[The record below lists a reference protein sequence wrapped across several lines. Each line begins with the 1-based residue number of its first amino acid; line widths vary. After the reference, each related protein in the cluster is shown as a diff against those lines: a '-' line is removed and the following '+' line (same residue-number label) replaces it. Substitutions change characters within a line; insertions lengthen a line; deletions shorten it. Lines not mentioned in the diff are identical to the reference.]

1 MLNIHDNIEGSDVQ
15 ILFGKRAGDMDLD
28 TRNTSETDAQTVKN
42 PFLYMSYHI
51 DRINLKRAFR
61 QLQKHVSSASDYSK
75 MYKKMKLLRLL
86 LISLKLR
93 KLTNWQDQ
101 TIHNHKSSSYSRLCS
116 AWGTWKRKML
126 LDRRYIRIPGYVH
139 SVRLR
144 KRSKMI
150 RKLVLKR
157 VDYNN
162 SLLRS
167 AFKCLKFH
175 AGTNLLQSKL
185 YFESFLEERIAMTKI
200 SARKIRSKSNNMMI
214 EFRKNFNS
222 KTAVMENLLKKREEL
237 ADLKRGAEIMRLKA
251 DELATK
257 LRDWKLKKKT
267 SDFLHYDTVEKLAS
281 KGKNIYI

>member
-1 MLNIHDNIEGSDVQ
+1 
-15 ILFGKRAGDMDLD
+15 MDLD

-51 DRINLKRAFR
+51 DRINLKRSFR

-167 AFKCLKFH
+167 AFKCLKYH

-281 KGKNIYI
+281 KGKNIYM